1 MCWVCVRAQAE
12 VSFKNVKKFFKN
24 TRATENAD
32 PAVKPRASLCLSPL
46 HMKHNLTTNYFTLG
60 SDDVTPRCHLTPN
73 IDQPAPLAK
82 VQTAPIC
89 NCQIPAKMADFKE

>member
-32 PAVKPRASLCLSPL
+32 PVVKPRASLCLFPL
-46 HMKHNLTTNYFTLG
+46 HVKHNLITNYFTLVSG
-60 SDDVTPRCHLTPN
+60 DVTSRCHVTPILTNQRRWQKSKPRRSV
-73 IDQPAPLAK
+73 IVKHPPK
-82 VQTAPIC
+82 
-89 NCQIPAKMADFKE
+89 